1 MEAEKAIFPVT
12 LMCRVLEVSRSG
24 YYAWRKRERSARSQ
38 ADEVLKVQIVSIH
51 QRSRETYG
59 VPRVHAE
66 FEAEGERVSRKRV
79 ARLMRELSLEGVSRR
94 KGTRTTKRD
103 QRARPAP
110 DLVERDF
117 SADAPDR
124 LWVADVTYVPT
135 WAGFL
140 FLAVVVGCFQPPGG
154 RLVDGQSHAN
164 GLGA

>member
-66 FEAEGERVSRKRV
+66 LEAEGERVSRKRV

-103 QRARPAP
+103 QLCETGP
-110 DLVERDF
+110 
-117 SADAPDR
+117 
-124 LWVADVTYVPT
+124 
-135 WAGFL
+135 G
-140 FLAVVVGCFQPPGG
+140 PGG
-154 RLVDGQSHAN
+154 A
-164 GLGA
+164 